1 VTAVTAE
8 RADDEDEVRSRRLVS
23 SRGCATGS
31 ASAFELL
38 ESGEDLV
45 VQGWWPGSQGA
56 AVGPFPFEASSTSAN
71 DIRVVIRPFHQIKG
85 ATQHL

>member
-8 RADDEDEVRSRRLVS
+8 RAADEDELRSRLLVTA
-23 SRGCATGS
+23 RGCASGS
-31 ASAFELL
+31 AGAFELL

-71 DIRVVIRPFHQIKG
+71 DIRVVIHPFHQIKG